1 MKKWLTLLFLFFW
14 FGGFS
19 QSTRSL
25 RAVRTNESPVIDGF
39 PKEECWLQSA
49 VANDFIQK
57 SPFYNVVPTQKTEVR
72 VLYND
77 NGIFFGIECFDS
89 APDSILRQLGSRD
102 EELNSDKFSIMIDPY
117 NNHLDAFVF
126 EVHASGPQIDWRMQD
141 ESFSSVWQSESKI
154 SEQGWSAEIFIPYSA
169 LRFPRTDVQTWG
181 IQFQRTIRRNREISQ
196 WALEER
202 NASNIQMSWGTLKG
216 IQGID
221 PPVRL
226 SLNPYLTASMSHF
239 PHHNAGISDFS
250 KSIGG
255 GLDLKAGLSESYTI
269 DMTLLPDFSQVQ
281 SDDIIKNLSSF
292 ETQYEEQ
299 RLFFKEAVDLFQ
311 KGGLFYS
318 RRIGRTPR
326 NFYSIYSQ
334 LDSGEVILSN
344 PAQAQ
349 LINASKFSGRSKNGL
364 AVGFFNAIT
373 NDTYAEIRQADGEIR
388 KVLTD
393 PFTNYNILVI
403 DKEFKNSSSFYI
415 INTNAK
421 RKRQYESSNVS
432 GFGGSLYSK
441 SKTLK
446 AGGSV
451 AYSMSDTALFSS
463 SCIDRAGLATS
474 VSFSKVRGKFR
485 WSMSQSTRNTRF
497 DINDMGISHMNN
509 YLAYAFSSTYS
520 FYNPTKWIKE
530 LHVSPG
536 MEYSFRL
543 SNGHPIGNEISA
555 TFRLLTMRHFYLWG
569 GFIHSL
575 TRVSNYYEPRVEG
588 YVYREPLWGY
598 AYVGFS
604 STYSKPFALDGDLSI
619 TRVPSQSNSVYTVSL
634 SPLLKIGN
642 HFQFRYQCGT
652 AFHNNEVGFAGID
665 SLGVPLLGS
674 RDVTTIENTF
684 SATYVIR
691 NYMPVSIRVR
701 HYYTQGSYSQFNY
714 LLPGGDL
721 DSPVLLPYNFDF
733 TFNTFNIDF
742 VYSWQF
748 SPGSSLSLIWK
759 TGILSDMPGTHLSYL
774 QNLKET
780 LDTDQLNSL
789 TLKVIYYIDY
799 EQIAKRKKRN

>member
-1 MKKWLTLLFLFFW
+1 MKKWLFLIFLLVW
-14 FGGFS
+14 SAGFS
-19 QSTRSL
+19 QSEHSIV
-25 RAVRTNESPVIDGF
+25 AIRTTESPEIDGV
-39 PKEECWLQSA
+39 PIEACWLNA
-49 VANDFIQK
+49 LPANGFRQK
-57 SPFYNVVPTQKTEVR
+57 SPFYNTAPSQKSEVR

-77 NGIFFGIECFDS
+77 NGVYFGIECFDS

-102 EELNSDKFSIMIDPY
+102 EDLNSDKFSIMIDPY

-126 EVHASGPQIDWRMQD
+126 EVYASGPQVDWRMQD
-141 ESFSSVWQSESKI
+141 ESFSGVWQSATKI
-154 SEQGWSAEIFIPYSA
+154 TDRGWSAEIFIPYSA
-169 LRFPRTDVQTWG
+169 LRFPRTEVQTWG
-181 IQFQRTIRRNREISQ
+181 IQFQRIIRRNRETSQ
-196 WALEER
+196 WALEEQ
-202 NASNIQMSWGTLKG
+202 NASYIQMSWGILEG
-216 IQGID
+216 IRGID

-239 PHHNAGISDFS
+239 PHHNEEIADFS

-269 DMTLLPDFSQVQ
+269 DVTLLPDFSQVQ

-318 RRIGRTPR
+318 RRIGRTPVD
-326 NFYSIYSQ
+326 FYSVYSQ
-334 LDSGEVILSN
+334 LDSGETILSN
-344 PAQAQ
+344 PTQAK

-393 PFTNYNILVI
+393 PFTNYNIMVI

-421 RKRQYESSNVS
+421 RNRKYESSNVT

-441 SKTLK
+441 NKTYK

-520 FYNPTKWIKE
+520 LYNPAKWIKE

-543 SNGHPIGNEISA
+543 SNGNPIGNEISA
-555 TFRLLTMRHFYLWG
+555 SFRMLTMRHFYLWG
-569 GFIHSL
+569 GFVHSL
-575 TRVSNYYEPRVEG
+575 TKVSNYYEPRVEG
-588 YVYREPLWGY
+588 FVYREPLWGY
-598 AYVGFS
+598 SYVGFS
-604 STYSKPFALDGDLSI
+604 STYSKPFALDGEFSI
-619 TRVPSQSNSVYTVSL
+619 TMVPSQDNFNYVGSL

-642 HFQFRYQCGT
+642 HFQFRYRSQIE
-652 AFHNNEVGFAGID
+652 FHNNEVGFAGID

-674 RDVTTIENTF
+674 RDVNTFENTF

-701 HYYTQGSYSQFNY
+701 HYFTQGSYSQLNY
-714 LLPGGDL
+714 LLPVGDL

-759 TGILSDMPGTHLSYL
+759 TGILSDIPGSHLSYL

-780 LDTDQLNSL
+780 LDSDQLNSL